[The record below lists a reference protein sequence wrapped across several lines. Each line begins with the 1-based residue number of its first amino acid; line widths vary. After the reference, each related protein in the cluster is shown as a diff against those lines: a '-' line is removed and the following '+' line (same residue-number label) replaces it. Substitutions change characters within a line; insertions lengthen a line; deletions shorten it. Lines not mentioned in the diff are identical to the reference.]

1 MKKLLTAIFI
11 FLSFQSFAQDTTYN
25 DKIRVTLT
33 DSTEDGLTMKRRAF
47 FEAMIYNQRT
57 KQISLQFNIRFSGA
71 TRELKTVQSYVKE
84 IVIGNNEYVVS
95 ATGAY
100 VGDIKSVLALYGT
113 PLNDDYVQLPNGLY
127 QLSTPCIGYYEY
139 MVKGFDTN
147 QKLQNTIKNI
157 ATVAAEAGK
166 LN

>member
-1 MKKLLTAIFI
+1 MKKLLTAVLIFI
-11 FLSFQSFAQDTTYN
+11 SLQSFAQDSTYN
-25 DKIRVTLT
+25 DQIRVTLT

-71 TRELKTVQSYVKE
+71 TKELKTVQSYVKE
-84 IVIGNNEYVVS
+84 IVIGNNEYVVT

-100 VGDIKSVLALYGT
+100 VGNINQVLALYGT
-113 PLNDDYVQLPNGLY
+113 PDSTGYVKLPNGLY
-127 QLSTPCIGYYEY
+127 QLSTPCMGYYDY

-147 QKLQNTIKNI
+147 QKLQTIIKNI
-157 ATVAAEAGK
+157 ATVAAGAGK